1 MLASVASTAAKHSAA
16 LVLFTTLLMRRL
28 CHARRQYDPYLSHRK
43 VTYAPCDPLSGRLAK
58 LASVNVTILQAVWST
73 LVGKR
78 RATSCPFTFRITLLA
93 VYKSC
98 TQASLMELATV
109 QLSNAQS
116 GLECVAIQLICPES
130 CLRQVFSV
138 GNRGLSRLV
147 PVSPRSISLSEW
159 QYPLVERWIPF
170 RVCDTIRPR
179 YFIPDDSS
187 VPTVKAWWTFSMILL
202 LNVSV
207 PPYRKSS
214 TCITMIPSRSPDE
227 LCQTNTAW
235 SMRNCLPPRA
245 FSSFT
250 ILRYQC
256 LPASAKPY
264 GHFFRRHSLLVWAHF
279 GGLMYISRLIGIPC
293 R

>member
-147 PVSPRSISLSEW
+147 PVSPRYEFSHILPHTVRVHPESNIAMPIVSPSKASRLSSSKSHRSAMSTS
-159 QYPLVERWIPF
+159 QNF
-170 RVCDTIRPR
+170 RSSCLAGPPRPPRERPR
-179 YFIPDDSS
+179 KDPPLAFLPRH
-187 VPTVKAWWTFSMILL
+187 TVDVRGGASGQSF
-202 LNVSV
+202 
-207 PPYRKSS
+207 RK
-214 TCITMIPSRSPDE
+214 
-227 LCQTNTAW
+227 W
-235 SMRNCLPPRA
+235 
-245 FSSFT
+245 
-250 ILRYQC
+250 
-256 LPASAKPY
+256 
-264 GHFFRRHSLLVWAHF
+264 
-279 GGLMYISRLIGIPC
+279 
-293 R
+293 